1 MGALWLFGINAGC
14 KVYSAQ
20 NTATPGRL
28 PVPGLPGCW
37 SSKLLPKV
45 PFMEG
50 LLYHLPDVC
59 LPTQL
64 AAPETLPFV
73 SGPFCL

>member
-1 MGALWLFGINAGC
+1 MEAPWLFGINAGC
-14 KVYSAQ
+14 KVYSAL
-20 NTATPGRL
+20 NTATPSHL

-37 SSKLLPKV
+37 SSELLPKV

-50 LLYHLPDVC
+50 LLPHLPDVG
-59 LPTQL
+59 LPAQL
-64 AAPETLPFV
+64 AAPEALPFV